1 MQTIRLQVSDKVYK
15 NLMRLLGKFKR
26 DEIQV
31 VTENDQ
37 FLSVQHYL
45 QKEYKE
51 IIDGKAKFITM
62 DELEKDLEQII
73 VKHENKD

>member
-15 NLMRLLGKFKR
+15 NLMWLLSKFKR

-45 QKEYKE
+45 HKEYEE
-51 IIDGKAKFITM
+51 IIEGRAKFITM
-62 DELEKDLEQII
+62 EELEKDLEQII